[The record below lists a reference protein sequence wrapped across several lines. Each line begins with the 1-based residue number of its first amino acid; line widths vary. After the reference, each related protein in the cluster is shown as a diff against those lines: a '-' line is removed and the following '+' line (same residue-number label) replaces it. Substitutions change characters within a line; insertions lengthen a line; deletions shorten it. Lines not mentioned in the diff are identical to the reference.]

1 MQAKR
6 YNALADLVTYPG
18 EDYRTRL
25 QECEHL
31 EPAVA
36 QFHSAIAPLATAEL
50 QELFTRTFDL
60 NPLCCLEIGWHL
72 FGENYERGAL
82 LVRIRQELRLYGV
95 AESSELPDHLS
106 QVLRLLARMEPERAR
121 DFAGA
126 CVVPALEKM
135 LAAFSGTENPF
146 RGLLLTVRQMVRGDY
161 PGMLLSQ
168 QPAPLLR
175 VLS

>member
-1 MQAKR
+1 MQAER
-6 YNALADLVTYPG
+6 YNALADLFTYPG
-18 EDYRTRL
+18 KGYRIRL
-25 QECEHL
+25 QECERL
-31 EPAVA
+31 EPAIA
-36 QFHSAIAPLATAEL
+36 PFRSAIASLPTVEL

-106 QVLRLLARMEPERAR
+106 QALRLLARMEPERAC

-126 CVVPALEKM
+126 CLLPALEKM
-135 LAAFSGTENPF
+135 LATLSGTENPF
-146 RGLLLTVRQMVRGDY
+146 HSLLLAVRQMVGSDY
-161 PGMLLSQ
+161 PEMLLSQ
-168 QPAPLLR
+168 EPAPLLR